1 MIEGDDDKIA
11 EIASISLHSLH
22 EAEISMSGI
31 SSENIIERLFFSTS
45 DINAD
50 FIEISEWS
58 KVILFCA
65 KSEDKAPSEI
75 RLTIKKL

>member
-22 EAEISMSGI
+22 EVEISVSGI

-65 KSEDKAPSEI
+65 KSEGKAPSEI

>member
-22 EAEISMSGI
+22 EAEISVSGI

-50 FIEISEWS
+50 FIEISE
-58 KVILFCA
+58 
-65 KSEDKAPSEI
+65 
-75 RLTIKKL
+75 

>member
-1 MIEGDDDKIA
+1 MIEVDDDKIA

-22 EAEISMSGI
+22 EAEISVSEI

-50 FIEISEWS
+50 FIEISE
-58 KVILFCA
+58 
-65 KSEDKAPSEI
+65 
-75 RLTIKKL
+75 